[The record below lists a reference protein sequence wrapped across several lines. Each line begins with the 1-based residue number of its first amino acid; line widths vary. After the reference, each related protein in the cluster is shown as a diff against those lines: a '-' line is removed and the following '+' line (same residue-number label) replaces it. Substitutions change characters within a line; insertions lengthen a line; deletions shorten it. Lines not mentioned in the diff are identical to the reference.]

1 MDAATGSISPRRI
14 AMGAYCT
21 LNIRRHPAS
30 FGEIMEV
37 RSLSPY
43 DDAALFGDRKEIACI
58 PHKGCLLEIV
68 AVGETTHREV
78 NRLLPGQVIR
88 YRPSFFFGDRFKL
101 PSGKKVGLSQLVG
114 FRLQLVPPQAVPVPD
129 EDAIVDWA
137 THRKCERIEAD
148 ADTTATARR

>member
-1 MDAATGSISPRRI
+1 
-14 AMGAYCT
+14 MGAYCT

-30 FGEIMEV
+30 LGEIMEV

-68 AVGETTHREV
+68 TVGETTHPAV
-78 NRLLPGQVIR
+78 KQLLPGQGIR
-88 YRPSFFFGDRFKL
+88 YTRSFFFGDRFKL

-114 FRLQLVPPQAVPVPD
+114 FKLQLAPPQAVPVPD

-137 THRKCERIEAD
+137 THRTCEEIEAD
-148 ADTTATARR
+148 ADTAATAKR

>member
-1 MDAATGSISPRRI
+1 
-14 AMGAYCT
+14 MGAYCT
-21 LNIRRHPAS
+21 LLNIRRHPAIL
-30 FGEIMEV
+30 GEIMEV
-37 RSLSPY
+37 RRPSPY
-43 DDAALFGDRKEIACI
+43 DDPVLFGDRKEIACI
-58 PHKGCLLEIV
+58 PHKGCVLEIV

-88 YRPSFFFGDRFKL
+88 YTPSFFFGDRFKL

-137 THRKCERIEAD
+137 THRTCEGIEAD
-148 ADTTATARR
+148 ADTAATAKR

>member
-1 MDAATGSISPRRI
+1 
-14 AMGAYCT
+14 MGAYCT

-43 DDAALFGDRKEIACI
+43 HDAALFGDRKEIACI

-68 AVGETTHREV
+68 VVGETTHPAL
-78 NRLLPGQVIR
+78 NQLLPGQVIR
-88 YRPSFFFGDRFKL
+88 YTRSFFFGDRFKL

-114 FRLQLVPPQAVPVPD
+114 FKLQLAPPQAVPVPD

-137 THRKCERIEAD
+137 THRKCEAIEAD
-148 ADTTATARR
+148 ADTAATAKR

>member
-1 MDAATGSISPRRI
+1 
-14 AMGAYCT
+14 MGAYCT

-37 RSLSPY
+37 RSISPY
-43 DDAALFGDRKEIACI
+43 HDAALFGDRKEIACI

-101 PSGKKVGLSQLVG
+101 PSGKKVGLSQLV
-114 FRLQLVPPQAVPVPD
+114 PPQAVPVPD

-137 THRKCERIEAD
+137 THRKCEAIEAD
-148 ADTTATARR
+148 ADTAATAKR